1 MGMTEAELY
10 SLYKGVY
17 VPSNL
22 HHPQSLQN
30 YEDFTF
36 RRDDVIIVTYPKSG
50 TTWMKE
56 IVPLVVSR
64 GDPASVET
72 LQNWD
77 RVPWLE
83 GNRAWDLELENR
95 PSPRIFATHFHYNM
109 MPQGFFKV
117 KPKVIYVMRNPKD
130 VFTSSFH
137 YYGIASFLVH
147 PGSQGEFL
155 QKFLDGKVMFGS
167 WFDHVKGWLNAED
180 KERIMYISYEE
191 MIMDLKDS
199 VTRIAQFL
207 EKPLEPEVIEKIAEC
222 CLFKNMKQN
231 KMSNYSAVPRE
242 FLDQRKSEFLRKG
255 IAGDWKNQL
264 TSDEAEYFDSVYKVT
279 MKDVMYKF
287 IWD

>member
-1 MGMTEAELY
+1 MTEAEMY
-10 SLYKGVY
+10 TSYKGVY
-17 VPSNL
+17 LLSRVLCRRNL
-22 HHPQSLQN
+22 KC
-30 YEDFTF
+30 YEEFNF
-36 RRDDVIIVTYPKSG
+36 LPDDILIVTYPKSG
-50 TTWMKE
+50 TTWMQE
-56 IVPLVVSR
+56 IVPLIVSG

-72 LQNWD
+72 LYNWD

-83 GNRAWDLELENR
+83 FHTDCNEDFSKR
-95 PSPRIFATHFHYNM
+95 PSPRMFATHFQHHM
-109 MPQGFFKV
+109 MPPGFFEV

-130 VFTSSFH
+130 VFTSYIHQHSMTPLMVQT
-137 YYGIASFLVH
+137 G
-147 PGSQGEFL
+147 PQREFL
-155 QKFLDGKVMFGS
+155 HKFLDGKVAFGS

-207 EKPLEPEVIEKIAEC
+207 EKPLGPEVIEKIAER

-231 KMSNYSAVPRE
+231 KMSNYSAAPRE

-255 IAGDWKNQL
+255 VVGDWKNQL
-264 TSDEAEYFDSVYKVT
+264 TVAEAEHFDAVYKDKI
-279 MKDVMYKF
+279 KDFKYEF